1 MQKAVIISGLVLI
14 YFTLLFLPNLPF
26 VEYYYLQ
33 SKLQNEDQSLSNEES
48 EILVGDIC
56 YLNALKER
64 TKQNNDSTKDKTL
77 PKSNNASN
85 NLVYLTAELANF
97 NDANSS
103 NNIRYL
109 NRSELLTFRYLQIP
123 SPPPKTLS

>member
-33 SKLQNEDQSLSNEES
+33 SKLQNEDQSLSKEES